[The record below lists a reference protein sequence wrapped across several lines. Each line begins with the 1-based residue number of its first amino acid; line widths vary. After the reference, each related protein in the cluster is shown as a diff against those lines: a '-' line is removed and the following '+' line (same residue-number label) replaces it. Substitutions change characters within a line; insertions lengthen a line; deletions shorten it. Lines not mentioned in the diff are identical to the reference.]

1 MATVQKPGKARP
13 ARSVTPSCDA
23 VRMISILLVTLLI
36 VIVIGA
42 AAGTAAVVVQRGRV
56 DAPVGPDPEEI
67 ANRIARSAA
76 QQQQAA
82 LGNLIETNRA
92 LLDAERTRAGES
104 LAHERSQMEQQF
116 STMQEQLGKVTELV
130 RDFETG
136 RGAKIDQLSGALAQQ
151 RAGIAELAQTAQGL
165 REALASSKTRGQ
177 WGERMAEDVLRL
189 AGFVEGVQY
198 RKQKSVETGSGIPDF
213 TFLLP
218 QDAILYMDVKFPLDN
233 YLRYVNA
240 ESELEQVRYRD
251 DFVKDVRAKVKE
263 LAVRNYRD
271 GSSSSVDCVLL
282 FIPNEQLYAFVQE
295 HAASLLDDAMR
306 HQIVMC
312 SPMTLFAVL
321 AVVRQSVENFQM
333 ERTASEILDVLGDFT
348 KQWGAF
354 TDKMDALG
362 RGLNT
367 VTKAFDDLSGTRNR
381 ALTRQIDRID
391 DLRRTHALVDLEDDP
406 TVLALNA

>member
-1 MATVQKPGKARP
+1 M
-13 ARSVTPSCDA
+13 
-23 VRMISILLVTLLI
+23 
-36 VIVIGA
+36 
-42 AAGTAAVVVQRGRV
+42 
-56 DAPVGPDPEEI
+56 
-67 ANRIARSAA
+67 
-76 QQQQAA
+76 QQ
-82 LGNLIETNRA
+82 
-92 LLDAERTRAGES
+92 
-104 LAHERSQMEQQF
+104 
-116 STMQEQLGKVTELV
+116 QLGKVTDLV

-136 RGAKIDQLSGALAQQ
+136 RGAKIEQLSGALAQQ

-198 RKQKSVETGSGIPDF
+198 RKQKSVEQGSGIPDF

-218 QDAILYMDVKFPLDN
+218 QESILYMDVKFPLDN
-233 YLRYVNA
+233 YLRHVNA
-240 ESELEQVRYRD
+240 ESELEQVRYRE
-251 DFVKDVRAKVKE
+251 DFLKDVRAKVKE
-263 LAVRNYRD
+263 LAVRDYTG
-271 GSSSSVDCVLL
+271 GSTSSVDCVLL
-282 FIPNEQLYAFVQE
+282 FIPNEALFAFVQE
-295 HAASLLDDAMR
+295 HASTLLDDAMR
-306 HQIVMC
+306 QRIVMC

-321 AVVRQSVENFQM
+321 AVVRQSVENFRM

-367 VTKAFDDLSGTRNR
+367 VTKAYDDLSGTRNR

-391 DLRRTHALVDLEDDP
+391 DLRRTHAIVDLDDETP
-406 TVLALNA
+406 MRAITA

>member
-1 MATVQKPGKARP
+1 
-13 ARSVTPSCDA
+13 
-23 VRMISILLVTLLI
+23 MISILLVTLLI

-42 AAGTAAVVVQRGRV
+42 AAGTAAVVVQRGQAE
-56 DAPVGPDPEEI
+56 APVGPDPEEI

-92 LLDAERTRAGES
+92 LLDAERTRAGET
-104 LAHERSQMEQQF
+104 LAHERTQMEQQF
-116 STMQEQLGKVTELV
+116 STMQQQLGKVTELV
-130 RDFETG
+130 REFETG
-136 RGAKIDQLSGALAQQ
+136 RGAKIEQLSGALAQQ
-151 RAGIAELAQTAQGL
+151 RAGISELAQTAQGL

-198 RKQKSVETGSGIPDF
+198 RKQKSVEQGSGIPDF

-218 QDAILYMDVKFPLDN
+218 QDSILYMDVKFPLDN
-233 YLRYVNA
+233 YLRHVNA
-240 ESELEQVRYRD
+240 ESELEQVRYRE
-251 DFVKDVRAKVKE
+251 DFLKDVRAKVKE
-263 LAVRNYRD
+263 LAVRDYTA
-271 GSSSSVDCVLL
+271 GSTSSVDCVLL
-282 FIPNEQLYAFVQE
+282 FIPNEALFAFVQE
-295 HAASLLDDAMR
+295 HAATLLDDAMR
-306 HQIVMC
+306 QRIVMC

-348 KQWGAF
+348 KQWSAF

-381 ALTRQIDRID
+381 ALTRQMDRID
-391 DLRRTHALVDLEDDP
+391 DLRRTHTIVELDDESP
-406 TVLALNA
+406 MHAVTA

>member
-1 MATVQKPGKARP
+1 
-13 ARSVTPSCDA
+13 
-23 VRMISILLVTLLI
+23 MISILLVTLLI

-42 AAGTAAVVVQRGRV
+42 AAGTAAVIVQRGQV
-56 DAPVGPDPEEI
+56 EAPVGPDPEEI

-92 LLDAERTRAGES
+92 LMDAERTRAGET
-104 LAHERSQMEQQF
+104 LAHERTQMEQQF
-116 STMQEQLGKVTELV
+116 STMQQQLGKVTDLV

-136 RGAKIDQLSGALAQQ
+136 RGAKIEQLSGALAQQ

-198 RKQKSVETGSGIPDF
+198 RKQKSVEQGSGIPDF

-218 QDAILYMDVKFPLDN
+218 QESILYMDVKFPLDN
-233 YLRYVNA
+233 YLRHVNA
-240 ESELEQVRYRD
+240 ESELEQVRYRE
-251 DFVKDVRAKVKE
+251 DFLKDVRAKVKE
-263 LAVRNYRD
+263 LAVRDYTG
-271 GSSSSVDCVLL
+271 GSTSSVDCVLL
-282 FIPNEQLYAFVQE
+282 FIPNEALFAFVQE
-295 HAASLLDDAMR
+295 HASTLLDDAMR
-306 HQIVMC
+306 QRIVMC

-321 AVVRQSVENFQM
+321 AVVRQSVENFRM

-367 VTKAFDDLSGTRNR
+367 VTKAYDDLSGTRNR

-391 DLRRTHALVDLEDDP
+391 DLRRTHAIVDLDDETP
-406 TVLALNA
+406 MRAITA